1 LAQFWKNYSD
11 NTLAEK
17 LLERLEKRWNS
28 WEQPLLLLSIL
39 LHPEYKMEYFNNN
52 ISNINYSIFGRW
64 LIYYYRVWSG
74 KEPKCILR
82 EFDDFRLGKYPFD
95 IDSFKQF
102 NGNL

>member
-52 ISNINYSIFGRW
+52 ISNINYSIFGR
-64 LIYYYRVWSG
+64 
-74 KEPKCILR
+74 
-82 EFDDFRLGKYPFD
+82 
-95 IDSFKQF
+95 
-102 NGNL
+102 